1 MRPDRSQKTSTLA
14 DVIPNWAGTPIRFWR
29 RFTQEESGLQFL
41 HQRPVPDAT
50 TVSRLRL
57 AYTKLIALAVSST
70 ASMTDICQP
79 VRW

>member
-50 TVSRLRL
+50 TVSRLKARL
-57 AYTKLIALAVSST
+57 YQIDCARRIL
-70 ASMTDICQP
+70 DG
-79 VRW
+79 